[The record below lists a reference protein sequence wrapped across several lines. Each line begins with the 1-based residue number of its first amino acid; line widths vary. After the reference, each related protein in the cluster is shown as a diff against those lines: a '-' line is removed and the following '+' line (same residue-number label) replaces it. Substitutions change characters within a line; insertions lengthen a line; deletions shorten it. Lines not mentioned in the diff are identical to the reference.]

1 MYFFILRYNY
11 FSSIPRMKIVVITGS
26 IGSGKS
32 TVAQILNEKYHMT
45 VVDADIVVRELQQ
58 PGQSVYKKIVA
69 SFGTEILE

>member
-32 TVAQILNEKYHMT
+32 TVAQILNEKYHMA

>member
-32 TVAQILNEKYHMT
+32 TIAQILNEKYHMA